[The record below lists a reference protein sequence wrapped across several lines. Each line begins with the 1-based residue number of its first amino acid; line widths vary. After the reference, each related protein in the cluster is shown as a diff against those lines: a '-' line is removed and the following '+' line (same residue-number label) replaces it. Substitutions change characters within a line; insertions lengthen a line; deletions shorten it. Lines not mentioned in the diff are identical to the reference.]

1 MKSKDRDLP
10 RATVTENHQR
20 LITKS
25 LVLNNPRVSLVENT
39 DNSQQFLT
47 LPDFKSVL
55 SRASAWGFACKSEDD
70 GNCQILP
77 QQQNQRWKLQSKED
91 RWLLLVGDVPQI
103 SLHPDEAIAF
113 LQRRFFL

>member
-1 MKSKDRDLP
+1 MKSKDSDLP

-55 SRASAWGFACKSEDD
+55 SRASAWGICL
-70 GNCQILP
+70 QI
-77 QQQNQRWKLQSKED
+77 
-91 RWLLLVGDVPQI
+91 GG
-103 SLHPDEAIAF
+103 
-113 LQRRFFL
+113 